1 MIKKMFSSDVHD
13 NDGVWGLDEIR
24 KSIPGDCTVNDEQH
38 YDKDNDDNDDVD
50 DEDDDDCVNFER
62 VRRVMRSIMIK

>member
-1 MIKKMFSSDVHD
+1 MKYK
-13 NDGVWGLDEIR
+13 

-50 DEDDDDCVNFER
+50 DEDDHDCVNFER